1 MTSEQFSPEDLGFGR
16 LFEKIQDAVIVADA
30 NTQRIVL
37 WNAAAARMFGYSAS
51 EALKLRVEELVPEPL
66 KAAHRTGIT
75 RYARTGQGRYIGSDA
90 PLDLPAVR
98 KSGEEINVELS
109 LSPIRPVHDADSGEA
124 RFVLAIIR
132 DVTKRKEAEE
142 AVRRLNKD
150 LENRVEERTSQLEAT
165 IAELE
170 SNQQELRQSEE
181 RFRLLVEDVR
191 DYAIFMLG
199 PDGRIVSWNE
209 GAERIQGYE
218 ESEVTGEHFSV
229 FYAEEDVDRG
239 LPGEELRVAAIEG
252 RFEDEGLRARK
263 DGTLFQAEVVITA
276 LRDEAGNLR
285 GFSQVTRDITARKEA
300 EEALRGSLRR
310 LADLKAALDESA
322 GVAITDQHGKI
333 TYVNDKF
340 CEISKYYMEELSG
353 QDHRI
358 LNSGYHAKEFFGD
371 LWSTIARGDVWRGE
385 IKNQARDGSPYWV
398 DITIVPF
405 LDEAGKPD
413 QYFAI
418 CNDITRYKEAE

>member
-1 MTSEQFSPEDLGFGR
+1 V
-16 LFEKIQDAVIVADA
+16 KK
-30 NTQRIVL
+30 N
-37 WNAAAARMFGYSAS
+37 
-51 EALKLRVEELVPEPL
+51 
-66 KAAHRTGIT
+66 
-75 RYARTGQGRYIGSDA
+75 GQ
-90 PLDLPAVR
+90 
-98 KSGEEINVELS
+98 EIRVELS
-109 LSPIRPVHDADSGEA
+109 LSPIRPVHDEDDGEA
-124 RFVLAIIR
+124 QFVLAIIR
-132 DVTKRKEAEE
+132 DVTERKRAEE
-142 AVRRLNKD
+142 AVSQLNKD

-170 SNQQELRQSEE
+170 SNQQELRHSEE
-181 RFRLLVEDVR
+181 IFRLLVEGVR

-218 ESEVTGEHFSV
+218 VSEVVGEHFSV
-229 FYAEEDVDRG
+229 FYTEEDVDRG

-252 RFEDEGLRARK
+252 RFEEEGLRIRK
-263 DGTLFQAEVVITA
+263 DGMLFQADVVITA
-276 LRDEAGNLR
+276 LRDEAGDLR

-300 EEALRGSLRR
+300 EEALRSSLRKM
-310 LADLKAALDESA
+310 ADLKAALDESA
-322 GVAITDQHGKI
+322 VVAITDENGKI

-340 CEISKYYMEELSG
+340 CEISKYYMEELVG

-358 LNSGYHAKEFFGD
+358 LNSGYHTREFFED

-385 IKNQARDGSPYWV
+385 IRDQAQDGSLYWV
-398 DITIVPF
+398 ETTIVPF

-418 CNDITRYKEAE
+418 CNDITRYKEAD